1 MNLHDTPVRLI
12 AFDLSLTASGYV
24 SPSGEADTLKPPKG
38 LVGPARLDWWGQTF
52 EVILAD
58 AKPTRIVVEQPYVGH
73 RNNTLKLGELYGVFN
88 RCVHRATPT
97 PVTTWVPPSTLKKAW
112 TGQGNSPKEA
122 MSRSAT
128 FRGFDVK
135 GLDDNAVDALALWH
149 LCREGVLG

>member
-1 MNLHDTPVRLI
+1 MTEPRLL
-12 AFDLSLTASGYV
+12 AFDLSLTASGVVY
-24 SPSGEADTLKPPKG
+24 PDGRPDTLKPPKG

-112 TGQGNSPKEA
+112 TGSGK
-122 MSRSAT
+122 AT
-128 FRGFDVK
+128 KADMAWELGRRLGIWVATS
-135 GLDDNAVDALALWH
+135 DDAVDALALWH
-149 LCREGVLG
+149 LCREGVFG